1 MPLPSSRSCGERIP
15 DLLGAIVVALLAT
28 LVTPGGGTVTA
39 DEVPG
44 SAAAPAVVA
53 APDQTALSRDLPSSR
68 NVWSFLETV
77 EPLAILDRID
87 GAGLHLGEPGRFS
100 MHGASWTQNTFLLDG
115 VDLTDPL
122 GGGRPLVL
130 PDIDLFEPVEFTSG
144 LAPVEYG
151 APGVTMTLTPRDPAP
166 SWQGT
171 VQGYGLGSGLQSGE
185 PSSLVPFI
193 MRFGSLADA
202 SAVASG
208 PIAGERLRLLLSGH
222 FARGRR
228 FERADPAPLDS
239 RLASGAAGLVYQP
252 DDRDTFRLLVA
263 AQAAD
268 RPLAARARYFGEP
281 AKERADAF
289 GGVLRWTRA
298 GKTTTATGFA
308 GIWSG
313 RFEPRVEGRATL
325 RPIERLLDGPVPALV
340 FPEQSRRSTWTVGG
354 SLAMRPSPLGGASH
368 APRFGVVVRRAWA
381 QEQPGPGDPIPETV
395 DRLPA
400 RVWEYEWG
408 GPDSRRQ
415 VLDLAAWAAGRL
427 TWGDR
432 LSVEAGLRLERT
444 SGAAT
449 DAGPGISWTALL
461 PRLSA
466 RWRLTDAGRLTVFAG
481 WGEYRHRLLLEHL
494 AFGDPN
500 GPWASVYG
508 WTDANGDGLYDP
520 AERGTLIARAG
531 PGAAQ
536 DSLSSLDP
544 GLRPPRTRELVGG
557 IEATSDGGVTVRLVG
572 VDRREQDLLESVNVG
587 VPPSSYAVH
596 YLPDPGGDI
605 VGSQDDQLLPVFERR
620 EETFGLDRYL
630 LTNPAEHT
638 GLHQSLELRV
648 EKPLGRR
655 LALLAGAT
663 MSRTEIRGGNR
674 SFRVVEND
682 QGVTGERV
690 DNPNADTYSQG
701 RGYFDRA
708 FTIKLATAWR
718 PPGDWRLG
726 LVARYQDG
734 QPFARLVVVPDL
746 AQGPEAI
753 PATTRGQ
760 HLGRISNPDPEG
772 RSLTAEGHRFT
783 FTLTVDARIEK
794 GLTFG
799 AVRLGLVAE
808 VFNLLGTR
816 NEVEEDPVWGPAFRA
831 PTAVQPPRVL
841 RLGARLDF

>member
-1 MPLPSSRSCGERIP
+1 MPLPSSRSPGGRIP
-15 DLLGAIVVALLAT
+15 GPGGALALLAA
-28 LVTPGGGTVTA
+28 LAALSGQVVSAGEDPQ
-39 DEVPG
+39 P
-44 SAAAPAVVA
+44 AAAPAVVA
-53 APDQTALSRDLPSSR
+53 APDPTPLSRDLPSSR
-68 NVWSFLETV
+68 NIWSILETV
-77 EPLAILDRID
+77 EPMAILDRID

-100 MHGASWTQNTFLLDG
+100 MHGASWTQNAFLLGG

-151 APGVTMTLTPRDPAP
+151 APGVTMALTPRAPAR

-171 VQGYGLGSGLQSGE
+171 VRGYGLGSGLQSGE
-185 PSSLVPFI
+185 PSRPVPSI
-193 MRFGSLADA
+193 TRFGSLADA

-208 PIAGERLRLLLSGH
+208 PVAGERLRLLLSGH

-228 FERADPAPLDS
+228 FERGDPAPLES

-252 DDRDTFRLLVA
+252 DDRDTLRLLVA
-263 AQAAD
+263 AQAVD
-268 RPLAARARYFGEP
+268 RPLAARVRFVGEP

-289 GGVLRWTRA
+289 GGVLRWTRVGQTA
-298 GKTTTATGFA
+298 TATGFG

-313 RFEPRVEGRATL
+313 RFEPAIEGRAASRT
-325 RPIERLLDGPVPALV
+325 IERLLDGPVPALV
-340 FPEQSRRSTWTVGG
+340 FSAQSRRSTWTVGG
-354 SLAMRPSPLGGASH
+354 SLAMRPSPLGRGSH
-368 APRFGVVVRRAWA
+368 APRVGVAVRRAWA
-381 QEQPGPGDPIPETV
+381 QERPGPGDPIPETV
-395 DRLPA
+395 DRRPA

-408 GPDSRRQ
+408 GPDSRRH
-415 VLDLAAWAAGRL
+415 VLDLAVWAAERL
-427 TWGDR
+427 TWGER
-432 LSVEAGLRLERT
+432 LSLEAGLRLERT
-444 SGAAT
+444 TGAAEG
-449 DAGPGISWTALL
+449 ASPGVSWTAFL

-466 RWRLTDAGRLTVFAG
+466 RLRITDAGRLTAFAG

-500 GPWASVYG
+500 GPGASVYG
-508 WTDANGDGLYDP
+508 WSDANGDGLYDP
-520 AERGTLIARAG
+520 TERGTLVARAG

-536 DSLSSLDP
+536 DSLSSVDP
-544 GLRPPRTRELVGG
+544 ELRAPRTRELVGG
-557 IEATSDGGVTVRLVG
+557 IEATSGGGVVVRLIG
-572 VDRREQDLLESVNVG
+572 VDRRERDLLESVNVG
-587 VPPSSYAVH
+587 VPPSGYTVR
-596 YLPDPGGDI
+596 YLSDPGGDI
-605 VGSQDDQLLPVFERR
+605 LGPQDDQLLPVFDRR

-630 LTNPAEHT
+630 LTNSAEHT

-648 EKPLGRR
+648 EKPLGRH
-655 LALLAGAT
+655 LAFLAGAT
-663 MSRTEIRGGNR
+663 MARTEIRGGNR

-682 QGVTGERV
+682 QGVTGELG
-690 DNPNADTYSQG
+690 DNPNADTYSRG

-708 FTIKLATAWR
+708 FTIKLAAAWR
-718 PPGDWRLG
+718 PPGDWRFG

-772 RSLTAEGHRFT
+772 RSLAAEGHRFT

-794 GLTFG
+794 GLTLG

-816 NEVEEDPVWGPAFRA
+816 NEVEEDPVWGPGFRE
-831 PTAVQPPRVL
+831 PTALQPPRVL